1 MNPFADVPFVDE
13 AGRKLQESNGISTE
27 SNEVEVVSE
36 KSEKIKKYE
45 KLMITRKNVYR
56 AIERRINEYVID
68 ELFKNYSNKTINIF
82 QPWT

>member
-56 AIERRINEYVID
+56 AIERRINEYVIV
-68 ELFKNYSNKTINIF
+68 ELF
-82 QPWT
+82 

>member
-56 AIERRINEYVID
+56 AIERRINEYVIV
-68 ELFKNYSNKTINIF
+68 ELS
-82 QPWT
+82 